1 MSEEYKQLKEIMTDL
16 KSDVQRGFKENRE
29 DHQKIKDKYVT
40 NDRFEPVQKIVYG
53 GVALI
58 LIAVVSTLIAS
69 IVRAAI

>member
-69 IVRAAI
+69 VVRAAI